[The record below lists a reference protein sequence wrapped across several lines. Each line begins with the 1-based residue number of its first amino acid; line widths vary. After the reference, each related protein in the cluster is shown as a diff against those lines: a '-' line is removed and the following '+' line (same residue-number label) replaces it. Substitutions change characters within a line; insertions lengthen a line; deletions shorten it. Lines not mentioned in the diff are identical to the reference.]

1 MEDVSAILAKHA
13 PGDVVPVE
21 VRTSGQ
27 PHELRAT
34 LADRPAA
41 LPAQ

>member
-1 MEDVSAILAKHA
+1 
-13 PGDVVPVE
+13 